1 MSNTLTPPEL
11 LAALNHANDL
21 EGSGQFREAIAAC
34 EEAAAQTDAPE
45 VHLALARNRFA
56 LAAAG
61 DDALA
66 RPALE
71 AALEGIAR
79 RCPGQPDVD
88 YAIGIC
94 RWVAARLA
102 DPVPPP
108 PPPPAAPTPPPGLLD
123 RVTELEA
130 AGRHQEAV
138 GACEAAGDTP
148 CPEVHFALARNAFSL
163 AAAGD
168 ETAAW
173 PALLAALDG
182 LERLTGERPDAT
194 FSVGVCRWVLD
205 LFADPHRLDVGRLA
219 GRSVRPDQPA
229 ALDGDPIAVCNAV
242 LAAAPP
248 RVRHGRGG
256 GWLARESAYLTAC
269 ALAGTDPGRAGGVL
283 DAAGLPLP
291 GGYEGQ
297 LYDRYLLTSAQVRR
311 RARAGRAPSVLVTA
325 IPKSASEFLSY
336 TLAEALGAAVARV
349 TIGDPFAGAV
359 SAAWAAEAAGGGCV
373 LHDHFAATEANL
385 AALRAAGVGRL
396 AVLVRDPRA
405 VAWSLAVMEAE
416 YADTG
421 PAAPPT
427 PELVARLSGWIDT
440 WVRAAAAGF
449 PVEFIRFQELVADPE
464 GVLGGLLDAR
474 GAGGFRPR
482 LHEVLEERAR
492 RPRASS
498 NFRRG
503 DDDAWRSH
511 VPSESHAAV
520 WDAIPAGVR
529 DLLHLRP

>member
-11 LAALNHANDL
+11 LAVLNHANDL
-21 EGSGQFREAIAAC
+21 EGSGRFREAIAAC
-34 EEAAAQTDAPE
+34 EEAAARTDAPE

-94 RWVAARLA
+94 RWVTARLA
-102 DPVPPP
+102 APAPPP
-108 PPPPAAPTPPPGLLD
+108 PPPPAPMPPPGLLD

-138 GACEAAGDTP
+138 GACEAADDTP
-148 CPEVHFALARNAFSL
+148 CSEVHFALARNAFAL

-182 LERLTGERPDAT
+182 FDRLTGERPDAA
-194 FSVGVCRWVLD
+194 FAVGICRWVLD
-205 LFADPHRLDVGRLA
+205 LFADPHRLDVGQLVGGTERP
-219 GRSVRPDQPA
+219 GRPVS
-229 ALDGDPIAVCNAV
+229 LDGAPPVAACNAV

-248 RVRHGRGG
+248 RIRYGRSG

-269 ALAGTDPGRAGGVL
+269 VLAETDPARAGELLAG
-283 DAAGLPLP
+283 AGLPLP
-291 GGYEGQ
+291 GDYEGQ
-297 LYDRYLLTSAQVRR
+297 LYDRFLLTSARVRR
-311 RARAGRAPSVLVTA
+311 QARAGRAPSVLVTA

-336 TLAEALGAAVARV
+336 TLAEVLGAAVARV

-421 PAAPPT
+421 PATPPT

-464 GVLGGLLDAR
+464 EVLGGLLDTR

-482 LHEVLEERAR
+482 LHEILEERAR